1 MGESWIVLLVLF
13 ILGVCVLAVIGLVAL
28 VRMTGG
34 SSSNKDLSKS
44 SLDDLKRILQQH
56 EERLARLERSPGS
69 SRPAPSAAP
78 ASPTTRP
85 TPVSRPAPAPKPQP
99 ALSSK
104 SLEEAVA
111 GRWFQWIA
119 LAALLF
125 GLGYFLKLAFENN
138 WIGPM
143 GRVAMGWV
151 AGAVFLVLGHRWFT
165 KYPVWAQSLAG
176 GGLGFLY
183 LSTYAAFQSYH
194 LLDSTTA
201 FALMILTTAT
211 GCALA
216 AADKSLVLAICASLG
231 GFMTPAL
238 VSTGEDRQI
247 ALMGYLLVLNTGVFF
262 LSVFGG
268 WRYLRWGA
276 SLFTVIYCAEYADR
290 FYHPD
295 KLWITLGF
303 HTAFYLLFAAASW
316 VQDFR
321 KRKDTDSADA
331 LFSILNAGI
340 YYATS
345 YAMLTASVFQH
356 AFDLLAAVLAIALAA
371 LYAWQSMRTLKA
383 KSSQST
389 YLSTILLGLA
399 VSFFAV
405 AIPAY
410 LNKSWITVGWA
421 LEAAFL
427 VWTGLREDRPITR
440 MLGYIVLGLAGAR
453 LVIWDWVGVTQTL
466 IWNERLV
473 PYGTVL
479 GAVIVT
485 ILLLTRWKPKPE
497 ELDQALPVLA
507 IAGNLVA
514 LLYLSL
520 EVADYWNRQTVAP
533 HWNAKALSLS
543 VLWLLYAG
551 GMMAAGFIKDIKGL
565 RLVAIMTFWVTIVK
579 VFLFDLSELQ
589 GGYRVLSLMILGLI
603 LLAVSFAYQRRG
615 KKGKTS

>member
-1 MGESWIVLLVLF
+1 MGDSWITLLVLVILAILAF
-13 ILGVCVLAVIGLVAL
+13 AILGFVAL
-28 VRMTGG
+28 IRWAAKPSANQGPLKAD
-34 SSSNKDLSKS
+34 SLEDLR
-44 SLDDLKRILQQH
+44 RILQQH
-56 EERLARLERSPGS
+56 EDRLGRLEQKGSVSRSVP
-69 SRPAPSAAP
+69 AP
-78 ASPTTRP
+78 ASSAVPNPTPTT
-85 TPVSRPAPAPKPQP
+85 PKPKP
-99 ALSSK
+99 SSK
-104 SLEEAVA
+104 NLEEAVA

-143 GRVAMGWV
+143 GRVALGWV
-151 AGAVFLVLGHRWFT
+151 SGAVFLALGHRWFT

-183 LSTYAAFQSYH
+183 LSTYAAFQFYH
-194 LLDSTTA
+194 LLDGTTA
-201 FALMILTTAT
+201 FALMILTTAA
-211 GCALA
+211 GSALA
-216 AADKSLVLAICASLG
+216 MADRSLTLAIFASLG
-231 GFMTPAL
+231 GFLTPAL

-247 ALMGYLLVLNTGVFF
+247 ALMAYLLVLNIGVFF
-262 LSVFGG
+262 MSVFGG

-276 SLFTVIYCAEYADR
+276 SFFTVVYCAEYADR

-303 HTAFYLLFAAASW
+303 HTAFWLLFAAASW
-316 VQDFR
+316 AQDFT

-331 LFSILNAGI
+331 LFGILNAGI
-340 YYATS
+340 YYASS
-345 YAMLTASVFQH
+345 YALLTAPVFDH
-356 AFDLLAAVLAIALAA
+356 AYDLLTAILALGLAG
-371 LYAWQSMRTLKA
+371 LYAWQSMRLLKSKA
-383 KSSQST
+383 TRST

-399 VSFFAV
+399 VAFFAV

-410 LNKSWITVGWA
+410 FNKSWITVGWA

-427 VWTGLREDRPITR
+427 VWTGLRENRPFTR
-440 MLGYIVLGLAGAR
+440 SLGYIVLGLAGAR
-453 LVIWDWVGVTQTL
+453 LVFWDWVGITQTL
-466 IWNERLV
+466 FFNDRLI
-473 PYGTVL
+473 PYGVVL
-479 GAVIVT
+479 GSVVVM
-485 ILLLTRWKPKPE
+485 ILLLTRWKPEPD

-520 EVADYWNRQTVAP
+520 EVADYWNRQPVTSL
-533 HWNAKALSLS
+533 WNAKALSLS

-589 GGYRVLSLMILGLI
+589 GGYRVLSLIILGLI
-603 LLAVSFAYQRRG
+603 LLAVSFVYQSRS
-615 KKGKTS
+615 KKGKAS